1 MLPLVQTHNCTI
13 HLQIYWLGPILGAV
27 IAGFFYE
34 FIFNPTRESSLCY
47 RPKLFRFSAH
57 DMAKVGSKSRL
68 YQQQQQQ
75 KLPNL
80 PASSTIY
87 RPQAYNQ
94 TIQHIQHHSPSPR
107 AISSNLINSSSLLK
121 SSRNSQ
127 LIPPS
132 TSSIT
137 HIQPS
142 HPTTNNFDQMG
153 YLQQQ
158 HQDHHQQQV
167 KQYPHTAN
175 IDRSKSAAIINT
187 LAAKQH
193 QNTINISQRN
203 NADLG
208 KLAVSSYLNDSAL
221 YSNGGAA
228 SFSEL

>member
-1 MLPLVQTHNCTI
+1 M
-13 HLQIYWLGPILGAV
+13 GAA
-27 IAGFFYE
+27 IAGYFYE

-68 YQQQQQQ
+68 YQQQQQ
-75 KLPNL
+75 KLSNL
-80 PASSTIY
+80 AASTTIY

-94 TIQHIQHHSPSPR
+94 TIQHLHHSPTSR
-107 AISSNLINSSSLLK
+107 AMASNLINNSSLLK

-127 LIPPS
+127 QLIPTS
-132 TSSIT
+132 TSTVT
-137 HIQPS
+137 HIQSSYLTP
-142 HPTTNNFDQMG
+142 NNFDQMN
-153 YLQQQ
+153 YLQQQQQ
-158 HQDHHQQQV
+158 HQDHQQSQQQI

-175 IDRSKSAAIINT
+175 IDRSKSTAIINT

-193 QNTINISQRN
+193 QSTINIAQQRN

-221 YSNGGAA
+221 YSNAGAA

>member
-1 MLPLVQTHNCTI
+1 M
-13 HLQIYWLGPILGAV
+13 GAV

-68 YQQQQQQ
+68 YQHQQQ
-75 KLPNL
+75 KLSNL
-80 PASSTIY
+80 AASSTIY

-94 TIQHIQHHSPSPR
+94 TIQHIQHHSPTSR
-107 AISSNLINSSSLLK
+107 AMANNLINGSSLLK
-121 SSRNSQ
+121 SSSRNPQ
-127 LIPPS
+127 LIPTS
-132 TSSIT
+132 TVT
-137 HIQPS
+137 QIQPL

-158 HQDHHQQQV
+158 QQDHHQQQQQI

-175 IDRSKSAAIINT
+175 IDRSKSTAIINT

-193 QNTINISQRN
+193 QSTINIPQRN

-208 KLAVSSYLNDSAL
+208 KLAVSSYLNDSAI